1 MNRVLLDID
10 NTLTNIDLVLR
21 LMEGYFGKEKVEWQ
35 DITSYTIG
43 EIFNITKNEDKDFWN
58 KYSPFISKLS
68 TVNQPVVDRINN
80 IINDNDNVVIVTAR
94 PETERDITEEWLNIN
109 NIKHD
114 KLLLVGKEPK
124 IKTIEE
130 LELNVIIDDN
140 PNVFRDISIE
150 LNNNRSFL
158 YSAKQNNKLDRYIIN
173 YPYNFGLESEKRIC
187 SLTGKFI

>member
-10 NTLTNIDLVLR
+10 NTLTSIDLVLR

-80 IINDNDNVVIVTAR
+80 IINDNDNVIIVTAR
-94 PETERDITEEWLNIN
+94 PEIERDITKEWLKRN

-124 IKTIEE
+124 IKTIEK

-140 PNVFRDISIE
+140 PNVFKDISIE
-150 LNNNRSFL
+150 LNNNKSFL
-158 YSAKQNNKLDRYIIN
+158 YSAKQKNKLERYIIN

>member
-10 NTLTNIDLVLR
+10 NTLTSIDLVLR

-43 EIFNITKNEDKDFWN
+43 EIFNITQNEDKDFWN

-80 IINDNDNVVIVTAR
+80 IINDNDNVIIVTAR
-94 PETERDITEEWLNIN
+94 PEIERDITKEWLKRN

-124 IKTIEE
+124 IKTIEK

-140 PNVFRDISIE
+140 PNVFKDISIE
-150 LNNNRSFL
+150 LNNNKSFL
-158 YSAKQNNKLDRYIIN
+158 YSAKQKNKLERYIIN

>member
-10 NTLTNIDLVLR
+10 NTLTSIDLVLR
-21 LMEGYFGKEKVEWQ
+21 LMEGHFGKEKVEWQ

-80 IINDNDNVVIVTAR
+80 IINDNDNVIIVTAR
-94 PETERDITEEWLNIN
+94 PEIERDITKEWLKRN

-124 IKTIEE
+124 IKTIEK

-140 PNVFRDISIE
+140 PNVFKDISIE
-150 LNNNRSFL
+150 LNNNKSFL
-158 YSAKQNNKLDRYIIN
+158 YSAKQKNKLDRYIIN

>member
-10 NTLTNIDLVLR
+10 NTLTSIDLVLR
-21 LMEGYFGKEKVEWQ
+21 LMEGHFGKEKVEWQ

-80 IINDNDNVVIVTAR
+80 IINDNDNVIIVTAR
-94 PETERDITEEWLNIN
+94 PEIERDITKEWLKRN

-124 IKTIEE
+124 IKTIEK

-140 PNVFRDISIE
+140 PNVFKDISIE
-150 LNNNRSFL
+150 LNNNKSFL
-158 YSAKQNNKLDRYIIN
+158 YSAKQKNKLERYIIN